1 VDPKFIGKRKFNL
14 FLHQGKKKKK
24 KTTTTT
30 RKGKARG
37 SPSLGRLFPG

>member
-1 VDPKFIGKRKFNL
+1 LVNENSTYFYTKE
-14 FLHQGKKKKK
+14 KKKKK

-37 SPSLGRLFPG
+37 APSLGRLFPG

>member
-1 VDPKFIGKRKFNL
+1 LVNENSTYFYTKEK
-14 FLHQGKKKKK
+14 KKKKK

>member
-24 KTTTTT
+24 K
-30 RKGKARG
+30 KQQQQEKARQG
-37 SPSLGRLFPG
+37 DLHL

>member
-1 VDPKFIGKRKFNL
+1 LVNENSTYFYTKE
-14 FLHQGKKKKK
+14 KKKKK

>member
-1 VDPKFIGKRKFNL
+1 LVNENSTYFYTKE
-14 FLHQGKKKKK
+14 KKKK